1 MKKEAPAKKVICTI
15 PRLHDGW
22 MLSLAPWCPGCHIGI
37 INRLLCEVLEE
48 LGIQADI
55 VKVEDLQ
62 EIVNRG
68 IMMTPAVFIDGEAKI
83 VGRVP
88 TADELKKLLR

>member
-1 MKKEAPAKKVICTI
+1 MKIEIFGSGCAKCKSVEKLVKNI
-15 PRLHDGW
+15 
-22 MLSLAPWCPGCHIGI
+22 
-37 INRLLCEVLEE
+37 VEE

-55 VKVEDLQ
+55 IKVEDLQ

>member
-1 MKKEAPAKKVICTI
+1 MKIEILGSGCAKCKSVEKLVRDI
-15 PRLHDGW
+15 
-22 MLSLAPWCPGCHIGI
+22 
-37 INRLLCEVLEE
+37 VEE

-62 EIVNRG
+62 EIINRG
-68 IMMTPAVFIDGEAKI
+68 IIMTPAVFIDGEAKI

-88 TADELKKLLR
+88 TADELKKLLQ

>member
-1 MKKEAPAKKVICTI
+1 MKIEI
-15 PRLHDGW
+15 LG
-22 MLSLAPWCPGCHIGI
+22 SGCSKCKSVEKLVRNI
-37 INRLLCEVLEE
+37 VEE

-55 VKVEDLQ
+55 VKIEDLQ

-68 IMMTPAVFIDGEAKI
+68 VMMTPAVFIDGEAKI

-88 TADELKKLLR
+88 TAEELKKLLR

>member
-1 MKKEAPAKKVICTI
+1 MKIEILGSGCAKCKSVEKLVRNI
-15 PRLHDGW
+15 
-22 MLSLAPWCPGCHIGI
+22 
-37 INRLLCEVLEE
+37 VEE

-55 VKVEDLQ
+55 SKVEDLQ

-68 IMMTPAVFIDGEAKI
+68 ILMTPAVFIDGEAKI

-88 TADELKKLLR
+88 TADELKKLLQKR

>member
-1 MKKEAPAKKVICTI
+1 MKIEILGSGCAKCKSVEKLVKNI
-15 PRLHDGW
+15 
-22 MLSLAPWCPGCHIGI
+22 
-37 INRLLCEVLEE
+37 VEE

-55 VKVEDLQ
+55 IKIEDLQ

>member
-1 MKKEAPAKKVICTI
+1 MKIEILGSGCAKCKSVEKLVRNI
-15 PRLHDGW
+15 
-22 MLSLAPWCPGCHIGI
+22 
-37 INRLLCEVLEE
+37 VEE

-68 IMMTPAVFIDGEAKI
+68 IMMTPAVFVDGEAKI

>member
-1 MKKEAPAKKVICTI
+1 MKIEILGSGCTKCKSVEKLVRNI
-15 PRLHDGW
+15 
-22 MLSLAPWCPGCHIGI
+22 
-37 INRLLCEVLEE
+37 VEE

-55 VKVEDLQ
+55 IKVEDLQ

>member
-1 MKKEAPAKKVICTI
+1 MKIEILGSGCAKCKSVEKLVRDI
-15 PRLHDGW
+15 
-22 MLSLAPWCPGCHIGI
+22 
-37 INRLLCEVLEE
+37 VEE

-88 TADELKKLLR
+88 TAEELKKLLR

>member
-1 MKKEAPAKKVICTI
+1 MKIEI
-15 PRLHDGW
+15 LG
-22 MLSLAPWCPGCHIGI
+22 SGCSKCKSVEKLVRH
-37 INRLLCEVLEE
+37 VVEE

-68 IMMTPAVFIDGEAKI
+68 IMMTPAVFIDGEVKI

-88 TADELKKLLR
+88 TADELKELLK

>member
-1 MKKEAPAKKVICTI
+1 MKIEILGSGCAKCKSVEKLVRSI
-15 PRLHDGW
+15 
-22 MLSLAPWCPGCHIGI
+22 
-37 INRLLCEVLEE
+37 VEE

-88 TADELKKLLR
+88 TADELKKLLQ

>member
-1 MKKEAPAKKVICTI
+1 MKIEIFGSGCAKCKSVEKLVKNI
-15 PRLHDGW
+15 
-22 MLSLAPWCPGCHIGI
+22 
-37 INRLLCEVLEE
+37 VEE

-55 VKVEDLQ
+55 IKVEDLQ
-62 EIVNRG
+62 EIINRG
-68 IMMTPAVFIDGEAKI
+68 IMMTPSVFIDGEAKI

>member
-1 MKKEAPAKKVICTI
+1 MKIEILGSGCAKCKSVEKLVRDI
-15 PRLHDGW
+15 
-22 MLSLAPWCPGCHIGI
+22 
-37 INRLLCEVLEE
+37 VEE
-48 LGIQADI
+48 LGIQAEI

-62 EIVNRG
+62 EIINRG

-88 TADELKKLLR
+88 TADELKKLLQ

>member
-1 MKKEAPAKKVICTI
+1 MKIEILGSGCTKCKSVEKLVRNI
-15 PRLHDGW
+15 
-22 MLSLAPWCPGCHIGI
+22 
-37 INRLLCEVLEE
+37 VEE

-88 TADELKKLLR
+88 TADELRKLLR

>member
-1 MKKEAPAKKVICTI
+1 MKIEI
-15 PRLHDGW
+15 LG
-22 MLSLAPWCPGCHIGI
+22 SGCSKCKSVEKLVR
-37 INRLLCEVLEE
+37 NVVEE

-88 TADELKKLLR
+88 TEDELKELLR

>member
-1 MKKEAPAKKVICTI
+1 MKIEILGSGCAKCKSVEKLVRNI
-15 PRLHDGW
+15 
-22 MLSLAPWCPGCHIGI
+22 
-37 INRLLCEVLEE
+37 VEE

-88 TADELKKLLR
+88 TADELRKLLR

>member
-1 MKKEAPAKKVICTI
+1 MKIEILGSGCAKCKSVEKLVRNI
-15 PRLHDGW
+15 
-22 MLSLAPWCPGCHIGI
+22 
-37 INRLLCEVLEE
+37 VEE
-48 LGIQADI
+48 LGIKAEI

-83 VGRVP
+83 VGCVP
-88 TADELKKLLR
+88 TADELKKLLH

>member
-1 MKKEAPAKKVICTI
+1 MKIEILGSGCAKCKSVEKLVRNI
-15 PRLHDGW
+15 
-22 MLSLAPWCPGCHIGI
+22 
-37 INRLLCEVLEE
+37 VEE
-48 LGIQADI
+48 LGIQAEI

-88 TADELKKLLR
+88 TADELKKLLQ

>member
-1 MKKEAPAKKVICTI
+1 MKIEILGSGCAKCKSVENLV
-15 PRLHDGW
+15 RN
-22 MLSLAPWCPGCHIGI
+22 I
-37 INRLLCEVLEE
+37 IEE

-55 VKVEDLQ
+55 IKIEDLQ

-88 TADELKKLLR
+88 TADELKKLLQQKVIN

>member
-1 MKKEAPAKKVICTI
+1 MKIEIFGSGCAKCKSVEKLVRNI
-15 PRLHDGW
+15 
-22 MLSLAPWCPGCHIGI
+22 
-37 INRLLCEVLEE
+37 VEE

-88 TADELKKLLR
+88 TADELKKLLQ

>member
-1 MKKEAPAKKVICTI
+1 MKIEILGSGCAKCKSVIKLVRNI
-15 PRLHDGW
+15 
-22 MLSLAPWCPGCHIGI
+22 
-37 INRLLCEVLEE
+37 VEE

-68 IMMTPAVFIDGEAKI
+68 IMMTHAVFIDGEAKI

>member
-1 MKKEAPAKKVICTI
+1 MKIEILGSGCAKCKSVEKLV
-15 PRLHDGW
+15 RNL
-22 MLSLAPWCPGCHIGI
+22 
-37 INRLLCEVLEE
+37 VEE

>member
-1 MKKEAPAKKVICTI
+1 MKIEILGSGCAKCKSVEKLV
-15 PRLHDGW
+15 R
-22 MLSLAPWCPGCHIGI
+22 
-37 INRLLCEVLEE
+37 NVVEE

-55 VKVEDLQ
+55 VKIEDLQ

-68 IMMTPAVFIDGEAKI
+68 IMMTPAVFIDGESKI

>member
-1 MKKEAPAKKVICTI
+1 MKIEILGSGCAKCKSVEKLV
-15 PRLHDGW
+15 R
-22 MLSLAPWCPGCHIGI
+22 
-37 INRLLCEVLEE
+37 NVVEE

-55 VKVEDLQ
+55 IKVEDLQ

-68 IMMTPAVFIDGEAKI
+68 IMMTPAIFIDGEEKI

-88 TADELKKLLR
+88 TAEELKKLLQ